1 VLAVLVAI
9 SLPLTL
15 GFSIILW
22 YWLFAAAGCILAV
35 AGAFKIASGLGAPP
49 WISVALA
56 SPGFVWAA
64 NKLFVMISNGIH
76 PVIWTSFDV
85 AARLA
90 LLAAAAGALRLVET
104 VSRPR
109 AAFRVG
115 YAFLAASA
123 LLLGV
128 GLSAYAMGWIFTKN
142 ALYATSAR
150 AVGVPAILVEYGAF
164 IGAAVLITM
173 RRDVE
178 RWTGAAISLISA
190 YTLYKAITPMFLV
203 EIPGYRGDGPLF
215 WMEPVVMLVGGAAV
229 WRMGSV
235 LRAQAHSGRSAQS
248 LAIANAR
255 PLSPQRRAV
264 PWSAH
269 GRCGRHWRVGLADGR
284 GQISLG
290 LDRDPGPLSPLVR
303 RRGRRHPV

>member
-1 VLAVLVAI
+1 MPPRSYLITAVGLAVLVAI
-9 SLPLTL
+9 SIPLTL

-22 YWLFAAAGCILAV
+22 YWLFAAVACILAV

-49 WISVALA
+49 WIGLALA
-56 SPGFVWAA
+56 SPGFVWGA
-64 NKLFVMISNGIH
+64 NKLFEMISNGIP

-115 YAFLAASA
+115 YALLAASA
-123 LLLGV
+123 LLLSV
-128 GLSAYAMGWIFTKN
+128 GLSAHAMGWIFTKN
-142 ALYATSAR
+142 ALYAASAR
-150 AVGVPAILVEYGAF
+150 AVGVPALLVKYGAF

-173 RRDVE
+173 RRDIE
-178 RWTGAAISLISA
+178 RWTGAAISLITA
-190 YTLYKAITPMFLV
+190 YMLYKAITPMFLV
-203 EIPGYRGDGPLF
+203 EMIPGYRGDGPLF

-235 LRAQAHSGRSAQS
+235 LRAQAHSERSAQS
-248 LAIANAR
+248 LAIADAGPSAPNAR
-255 PLSPQRRAV
+255 L
-264 PWSAH
+264 
-269 GRCGRHWRVGLADGR
+269 
-284 GQISLG
+284 
-290 LDRDPGPLSPLVR
+290 
-303 RRGRRHPV
+303 